1 MLSPT
6 CFFHDPIV
14 PSVTVSPSLGI
25 VISCT
30 TPEGTPTLGSSNAGM
45 ASDPPICG
53 AAGSFS
59 DGPPLPAVPGTAPG
73 GTPAPPHP
81 GHDGRR
87 TAVPAGRRGA
97 GRPDPHQRRADRHRL
112 TLRHQ

>member
-6 CFFHDPIV
+6 CFFHDPTV

-30 TPEGTPTLGSSNAGM
+30 TPEGTPTPGSSRAGM
-45 ASDPPICG
+45 ASEPPICG

-59 DGPPLPAVPGTAPG
+59 DGPPLPAVPGTASAG
-73 GTPAPPHP
+73 APAPPDP
-81 GHDGRR
+81 APTAGGP
-87 TAVPAGRRGA
+87 AVPPFGVEPGA
-97 GRPDPHQRRADRHRL
+97 PLRAPGGPPRPPPPP
-112 TLRHQ
+112 